1 MAEPTTVTEGA
12 PAPTGDSSY
21 MQSLLDPAQ
30 EIANEEPAVEAVVEP
45 AEAATTQPVEAQQPQ
60 VTKTATPEEVEA
72 LVEQFAKEHGLDPT
86 NLDPTQRNLL
96 KRLADKEAYVRY
108 LDTAKPAAPAAALAR
123 EMSAFERSLLG
134 DEAEKPAEVAK
145 PAAAAEPP
153 KPEPQP
159 APQTGFGDIG
169 DKWAAEP
176 NPEVA
181 AYNDWN
187 QALADGDFARL
198 SQINRA
204 IFRRNF
210 VADALPAI
218 QKMSEEIASRVIQEQ
233 LGDVMPDI
241 RRTSEVQR
249 DVDYRNQAVAEL
261 RKDRE
266 LGPVI
271 DDLYRPQSEQKI
283 MVHGQ
288 QVADTPLN
296 RILLENPWIAETTFP
311 GKNERA
317 TELRT
322 TYKQLEIVARLY
334 LHGKTNGPGATP
346 QQPSN
351 GNGKTPVAPD
361 TAQQLLEEGRKI
373 GERTAQD
380 RLRQGINAG
389 ASAASATDGEGTY
402 VSELVNLPG
411 SRGLSTV
418 AFKR

>member
-1 MAEPTTVTEGA
+1 MADPTTVTEGA
-12 PAPTGDSSY
+12 PAPTGDSY
-21 MQSLLDPAQ
+21 IQSLLDPAA
-30 EIANEEPAVEAVVEP
+30 ESAPVESPVVAAQP
-45 AEAATTQPVEAQQPQ
+45 AEAATPQPEPIEAPAA
-60 VTKTATPEEVEA
+60 VSKSATPEEVEA
-72 LVEQFAKEHGLDPT
+72 LVQQFAKEHGLDPT

-108 LDTAKPAAPAAALAR
+108 LDTPKPAAPAAALSH

-134 DEAEKPAEVAK
+134 DEPEKPAEAAK
-145 PAAAAEPP
+145 PAAAEPP
-153 KPEPQP
+153 KPVEAAP

-187 QALADGDFARL
+187 QALADGDFAKL

-218 QKMSEEIASRVIQEQ
+218 QKMSEEIASRVIQER

-241 RRTSEVQR
+241 RRTAEFQR
-249 DVDYRNQAVAEL
+249 DADYRNQAVGEL
-261 RKDRE
+261 RKDPE
-266 LGPVI
+266 LAPVI
-271 DDLYRPQSEQKI
+271 DDLYKPQSEQKI
-283 MVHGQ
+283 TVHGV
-288 QVADTPLN
+288 QVPDTPLN
-296 RILLENPWIAETTFP
+296 RILSENPWIAETTFQ
-311 GKNERA
+311 GKDERA

-322 TYKQLEIVARLY
+322 TYKQLEIVARMY
-334 LHGKTNGPGATP
+334 LQRKSNSAGAAP
-346 QQPSN
+346 QQPV
-351 GNGKTPVAPD
+351 NGKTPVAPEA
-361 TAQQLLEEGRKI
+361 AQQLLDAGRKI
-373 GERTAQD
+373 EERAAQD

-389 ASAASATDGEGTY
+389 ASAGSGSDGEDSY
-402 VSELVNLPG
+402 VSQLVNMPG
-411 SRGLSTV
+411 ARSLASV